1 MPTPLSRRAWPLL
14 AAIVAVLGL
23 VGAPGALPRGHGQLA
38 PQQWS
43 ADLTPAAWSA
53 TVSRRTATVAEPV
66 NAAAPKRGNALRP
79 WLDAQPLLATSHHQ
93 RSEHQLLGLGAA
105 LCILVL
111 SAAWLAARPGT
122 AERTPHRAGGGPGSR
137 GPPAA
142 SSR

>member
-1 MPTPLSRRAWPLL
+1 MPTPLTRRAWPLL
-14 AAIVAVLGL
+14 VAIVAVLGL
-23 VGAPGALPRGHGQLA
+23 VGAPDALPRGHGHPA

-43 ADLTPAAWSA
+43 AHLAPAVWSA
-53 TVSRRTATVAEPV
+53 TVSRRAAAVAEPV
-66 NAAAPKRGNALRP
+66 NAAAPKRGNTLRP

-105 LCILVL
+105 LCVLVL
-111 SAAWLAARPGT
+111 GAAWLAARPG
-122 AERTPHRAGGGPGSR
+122 AAGRTPHRGGGGPGSR